1 MNNLQNT
8 SKNNIDE
15 MEGELRALTEMMIQV
30 LSQQKHLGK
39 LKEEEYQK
47 LVINKLKFLA

>member
-30 LSQQKHLGK
+30 LSRQRHQGRIN
-39 LKEEEYQK
+39 EEEYQK
-47 LVINKLKFLA
+47 LIVNKLKFLV